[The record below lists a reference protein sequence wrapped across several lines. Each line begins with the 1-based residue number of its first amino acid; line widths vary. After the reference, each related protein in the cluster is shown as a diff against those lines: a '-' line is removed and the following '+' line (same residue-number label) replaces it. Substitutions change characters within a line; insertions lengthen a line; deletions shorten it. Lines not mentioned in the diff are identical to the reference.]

1 MISIGG
7 GGWAFVV
14 LVDVVISVDVPSNV
28 TVVAQSDISVIV
40 SVIAEF

>member
-1 MISIGG
+1 MISIDV
-7 GGWAFVV
+7 GWAFVV
-14 LVDVVISVDVPSNV
+14 VVDVVISVDVPPNV